1 MAVTTIQIRTETRDL
16 LKRIGDK
23 GKTYDEIIED
33 LIETYEAHMQL
44 MLDRLAEC
52 TPETTRPAEE
62 VLDELDAELRKSR
75 K

>member
-1 MAVTTIQIRTETRDL
+1 MTTIQVKTETRDL

-33 LIETYEAHMQL
+33 LIETYDAHMQM

-52 TPETTRPAEE
+52 TPETTRPVKE
-62 VLDELDAELRKSR
+62 VLDELDAKLKSR
-75 K
+75 RK